1 MDCSN
6 DATGDSNAV
15 TDVKVCNVPRLDFP
29 VGSGESSD
37 ERLNAVAIMV
47 RNDDGYDSR

>member
-6 DATGDSNAV
+6 DATGVGNAV
-15 TDVKVCNVPRLDFP
+15 TDVGVCNIPRLDFP

-37 ERLNAVAIMV
+37 ERLNAAAIVV
-47 RNDDGYDSR
+47 RNDDGYDSG